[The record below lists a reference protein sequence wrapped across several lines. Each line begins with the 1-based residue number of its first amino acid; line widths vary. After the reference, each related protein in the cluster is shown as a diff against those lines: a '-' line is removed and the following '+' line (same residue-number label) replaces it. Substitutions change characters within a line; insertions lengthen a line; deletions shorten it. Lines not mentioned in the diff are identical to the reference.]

1 MIIYTSGSNWCISF
15 SFCIITCSF
24 ACQFSLHYY
33 WYCYNQKQSS
43 GGVLLKRCSYKF
55 RKIDM
60 KTKDCTKD
68 SFLMV
73 LGLLSPRK
81 FAPNPNSNTN
91 RKLNPNPNRGSFP
104 RGAIVRT
111 PFSITLQIHRVY
123 LYQKRDSETYVFFV
137 NSAKFLITLFKEP
150 CDGCFFINT
159 RSVYCPTNELLFFQK
174 RCHAYFPAEYFL
186 VWIYRLG
193 TRLTSIFKTL
203 IQTPIFNPV
212 EHLRL
217 RVFFRKLLTT

>member
-1 MIIYTSGSNWCISF
+1 
-15 SFCIITCSF
+15 
-24 ACQFSLHYY
+24 
-33 WYCYNQKQSS
+33 
-43 GGVLLKRCSYKF
+43 
-55 RKIDM
+55 M

-150 CDGCFFINT
+150 CGRLLLHKHSFCLLSYQRAFVFSKAMSRIFF
-159 RSVYCPTNELLFFQK
+159 
-174 RCHAYFPAEYFL
+174 
-186 VWIYRLG
+186 G
-193 TRLTSIFKTL
+193 
-203 IQTPIFNPV
+203 
-212 EHLRL
+212 
-217 RVFFRKLLTT
+217 